1 MNKFQEQSSRTIISG
16 IILLSTMMIGGTI
29 GYRLIE
35 ELRWIDCFYMT
46 IITIST
52 VGFREISPPSDAG
65 KIFTAILIMFSLGS
79 VAYIGYL
86 ARFIFDGNFLKYYRY
101 YRVEKR
107 INRLYNHVI
116 ICGYGR
122 NGEQV
127 GKELASHGTSFV
139 IVENRESVLTRIVR
153 ENPDLMYIEGD
164 ATHEDVLLRAGVQR
178 AKALITTTPSDANNV
193 FVVLSARS
201 LNPKMKIISRA
212 IDYHSEEK
220 LKRAGADNVIMPEL
234 IGGQRMAKLVAQP
247 DVVEFVEY
255 VLLQDAVEVSLEE
268 VSCRHLAD
276 AYNGKALSHFRQREI
291 SGANIVGIRDRNGR
305 YLFNPGSDY
314 ILDTEDQFFVLGSP
328 EQLRMFRKALED
340 TGEF

>member
-1 MNKFQEQSSRTIISG
+1 MNKFQEQSSRTIRSG
-16 IILLSTMMIGGTI
+16 IILLSTMMIGGTL
-29 GYRLIE
+29 GYRFIE
-35 ELRWIDCFYMT
+35 GWKLIDCFYMT

-52 VGFREISPPSDAG
+52 VGFREINPPSDFG
-65 KIFTAILIMFSLGS
+65 KVFTAILIIFSLGS

-107 INRLYNHVI
+107 ITRLYNHVI

-127 GKELASHGTSFV
+127 GKELASHNTPFV
-139 IVENRESVLTRIVR
+139 IVENRENVLNRISR
-153 ENPDLMYIEGD
+153 EEPDLMYIDGD
-164 ATHEDVLLRAGVQR
+164 ATHEDVLIRAGVQR

-201 LNPKMKIISRA
+201 LNSKMKIISRA
-212 IDYHSEEK
+212 VDYHSEEK

-268 VSCRHLAD
+268 ISCRNLSETFI
-276 AYNGKALSHFRQREI
+276 GKALSHFRQREI
-291 SGANIVGIRDRNGR
+291 SGANIVGIKDRNGR
-305 YLFNPGSDY
+305 YIFNPGSDY
-314 ILDTEDQFFVLGSP
+314 ILEAEDQLFVLGSP
-328 EQLRMFRKALED
+328 EQLRIFRKVLEESN
-340 TGEF
+340 EF